1 MMELLILPA
10 AERDLQDAYEGVV
23 HRGPGSG
30 RAFLDALELHLEQL
44 RRFPLIGPVYHGP
57 YRRLLMRRFRL
68 GIFYAVEP
76 DRLVVHAVLDLRQD
90 PETIRRRLG
99 ESG

>member
-1 MMELLILPA
+1 MDLIILPA
-10 AERDLQDAYEGVV
+10 ADRDLQDAYDRVA

-44 RRFPLIGPVYHGP
+44 RRFPLMGPVYGGP
-57 YRRLLMRRFRL
+57 YRRLLIRRFRL

-76 DRLVVHAVLDLRQD
+76 GRLVVHAVLDLRQD

-99 ESG
+99 ESS